1 LRRSLRLFILIAAI
15 VGLSV
20 ASLLVRDIHLALGG
34 LHFDRAGKGPLGLKL
49 GLDLLGGSHL
59 IYEADIPDPTPE
71 QMDGVLSTIERRIN
85 AFGVAEPIVQRM
97 GDKRL
102 VVQLPGVRNIEE
114 AKRLIGQTARLE
126 FKERQCLVDPRVE
139 DCDKEGNHIDK
150 DTGLTG
156 DDLARAWPGT
166 HQTKGTPIVNI
177 QFKARGTEIFAD
189 LTRRMAGKPEYRIA
203 IFLDNEELL
212 APVVERP
219 ILDGTAY
226 IEGGD
231 FTMERVRTIAIQLES
246 GRLPVPLK
254 LVKESTVDAVLG
266 ADSLRRSLMAGLV
279 GLALVFLFTI
289 IYYRVPG
296 IVAGVALLIY
306 ASIALAIFKLLP
318 VTLTLAGIAG
328 FILSIGMAVDAN
340 ILIFERMKEELRGG
354 RTLASA
360 MEVGFNRAW
369 PSIRDSNVSTFITC
383 AILYWFG
390 SRLGASLVMG
400 FALTL
405 FIGVAV
411 SMFTAITVS
420 RNLLQLVALTP
431 VARRLNLFTPE
442 PLRRPAE
449 VGGRS

>member
-1 LRRSLRLFILIAAI
+1 
-15 VGLSV
+15 
-20 ASLLVRDIHLALGG
+20 
-34 LHFDRAGKGPLGLKL
+34 
-49 GLDLLGGSHL
+49 
-59 IYEADIPDPTPE
+59 
-71 QMDGVLSTIERRIN
+71 
-85 AFGVAEPIVQRM
+85 
-97 GDKRL
+97 
-102 VVQLPGVRNIEE
+102 
-114 AKRLIGQTARLE
+114 
-126 FKERQCLVDPRVE
+126 
-139 DCDKEGNHIDK
+139 
-150 DTGLTG
+150 
-156 DDLARAWPGT
+156 
-166 HQTKGTPIVNI
+166 
-177 QFKARGTEIFAD
+177 
-189 LTRRMAGKPEYRIA
+189 
-203 IFLDNEELL
+203 
-212 APVVERP
+212 
-219 ILDGTAY
+219 
-226 IEGGD
+226 
-231 FTMERVRTIAIQLES
+231 MERVRTIAIQLES

-296 IVAGVALLIY
+296 IVAGMALLIY